1 MRRLTIRLPYT
12 LHQRLESLAQQEGVS
27 LNQYIVYALTQQ
39 TTLAY
44 TMQEVP
50 IAKIAEQRTS
60 YKTRLRNAPIATP
73 EEIDQVLAER
83 EVVQP
88 EAELTPEII
97 KKVRKQI
104 DTARA
109 QMKAKE

>member
-1 MRRLTIRLPYT
+1 MRRFTIRLPHT
-12 LHQRLESLAQQEGVS
+12 LRQRLEALAQQEGIS
-27 LNQYIVYALTQQ
+27 LNQFIVYALTQQ

-50 IAKIAEQRTS
+50 VSKIAEQRVS
-60 YKTRLRNAPIATP
+60 YKTRLRNARIATA

-97 KKVRKQI
+97 KKVRKRI
-104 DTARA
+104 DAARA
-109 QMKAKE
+109 QMKD